1 MISPTD
7 PAARYTASANS
18 VAGYAY
24 SANYLIDLTRR
35 DASDLGL
42 AAVDEETLV
51 AGDQRPDAGGREQEP
66 NERGE
71 RLTWLAPALSTGS
84 GRSAGRV
91 GWRERGDGVDSC
103 GALGAS
109 G

>member
-42 AAVDEETLV
+42 AAVDEETSRRW
-51 AGDQRPDAGGREQEP
+51 RP
-66 NERGE
+66 
-71 RLTWLAPALSTGS
+71 APGC
-84 GRSAGRV
+84 
-91 GWRERGDGVDSC
+91 WR
-103 GALGAS
+103 A
-109 G
+109 